1 MQPYTNTNKKI
12 CSVPLN
18 LEPRVSID
26 IKLDN
31 GQVGLTEFFFAHPY
45 SSWERGLSE
54 YTNKLVRQYIPK
66 KSIFSLYSEKEIK
79 NIQHKIN

>member
-1 MQPYTNTNKKI
+1 MQPYTNTNEKI

-31 GQVGLTEFFFAHPY
+31 GQVGLTINPLIY
-45 SSWERGLSE
+45 S
-54 YTNKLVRQYIPK
+54 Y
-66 KSIFSLYSEKEIK
+66 FLYLQSA
-79 NIQHKIN
+79 